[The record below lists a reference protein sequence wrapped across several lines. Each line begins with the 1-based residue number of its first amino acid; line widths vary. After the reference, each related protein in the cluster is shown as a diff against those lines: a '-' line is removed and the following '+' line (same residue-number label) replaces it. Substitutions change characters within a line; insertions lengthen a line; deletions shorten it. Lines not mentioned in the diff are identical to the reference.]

1 MAITINWA
9 TKVISVPQA
18 DLTLIS
24 GVLYELDI
32 DVFRLTLRNLE
43 DNADGMSFDQT
54 HLHNTTVTVGGV
66 TLARVI
72 EIINGYTITFED
84 GQYAV
89 LLTGANSNISDVVN
103 VNQVSIRSQNSA
115 GLVQVISGSGLSAAQ
130 DAQLKLILAATGGKA
145 TVSADGLT
153 ITLFA
158 EDGLTVLRTLDVTAD
173 GLIRTVQ

>member
-1 MAITINWA
+1 MAITVNWS
-9 TKVISVPQA
+9 TKVIFIPQS
-18 DLTLIS
+18 DLVLIS

-43 DNADGMSFDQT
+43 DNSDGMSFDQT
-54 HLHNTTVTVGGV
+54 HSHNTTVTVGGV
-66 TLARVI
+66 TLARVV

-115 GLVQVISGSGLSAAQ
+115 GLVQVVSGSGLSTEQ
-130 DAQLKLILAATGGKA
+130 DSQLKLILSATAGKA
-145 TVSADGLT
+145 VISSDGLT
-153 ITLFA
+153 IQLLA
-158 EDGLTVLRTLDVTAD
+158 EDGVTILRTLDVSAN
-173 GLIRTVQ
+173 GLDRTPQ